1 MKQDSTKTSGKVP
14 RGIRNNNPLNIRIGN
29 TWLGKI
35 PNPTDSEFE
44 QFVSPVYGLRAAFVI
59 LRRYIRR
66 YGRNT
71 PRRIISAWAPSSE
84 NHTEQYIKTVCQR
97 TGLAPDSV
105 IDYADIPVMVALVS
119 AMAYVEVGV
128 WLDDKLIMQAYDM
141 A

>member
-1 MKQDSTKTSGKVP
+1 MATP

-29 TWLGKI
+29 TWLGEV

-44 QFVSPVYGLRAAFVI
+44 QFVSVRYGLRAAFYI

-71 PRRIISAWAPSSE
+71 PAKIIRAWAPAVE
-84 NHTEQYIKTVCQR
+84 NNTQRYIEVVCKR
-97 TGLAPDSV
+97 SLIAPDEV
-105 IDYADIPVMVALVS
+105 IDYADKITMVRLVKAMALV
-119 AMAYVEVGV
+119 ECGV
-128 WLDDKLIMQAYDM
+128 QLDDDVVSSSYDI

>member
-1 MKQDSTKTSGKVP
+1 MATP

-29 TWLGKI
+29 TWLGEV

-44 QFVSPVYGLRAAFVI
+44 QFVSVRYGLRAAFYI

-71 PRRIISAWAPSSE
+71 PAKIIRAWAPANE
-84 NHTEQYIKTVCQR
+84 NNTQRYIEVVCKR
-97 TGLAPDSV
+97 SLIAPDEV
-105 IDYADIPVMVALVS
+105 IDYADKNTMVRLVK
-119 AMAYVEVGV
+119 AMAFVECGV
-128 WLDDKLIMQAYDM
+128 QLDDDVIGSSYDF

>member
-1 MKQDSTKTSGKVP
+1 MATP

-29 TWLGKI
+29 TWLGEV

-44 QFVSPVYGLRAAFVI
+44 QFVSVRYGLRAAFYI

-71 PRRIISAWAPSSE
+71 PAKIIRAWAPAVE
-84 NHTEQYIKTVCQR
+84 NNTQRYIEVVCKR
-97 TGLAPDSV
+97 SLIAPDEV
-105 IDYADIPVMVALVS
+105 VDYADKKTMVRLVK
-119 AMAYVEVGV
+119 AMAFVECGV
-128 WLDDKLIMQAYDM
+128 QLDDDVIGSSYDI

>member
-1 MKQDSTKTSGKVP
+1 MATP

-29 TWLGKI
+29 TWLGEV

-44 QFVSPVYGLRAAFVI
+44 QFVSVRYGLRAAFYI

-71 PRRIISAWAPSSE
+71 PAKIIRAWAPAVE
-84 NHTEQYIKTVCQR
+84 NNTQHYIEVVCKR
-97 TGLAPDSV
+97 SLIAPDEV
-105 IDYADIPVMVALVS
+105 IDYADKNTMVRLVK
-119 AMAYVEVGV
+119 AMAFVECGV
-128 WLDDKLIMQAYDM
+128 QLDDDVSGCSYDI

>member
-1 MKQDSTKTSGKVP
+1 MATP

-29 TWLGKI
+29 TWLGEV

-44 QFVSPVYGLRAAFVI
+44 QFVSVRYGLRAAFYI

-71 PRRIISAWAPSSE
+71 PAKIIRAWAPANE
-84 NHTEQYIKTVCQR
+84 NNTQRYIEVVCKR
-97 TGLAPDSV
+97 SLIAPDEV
-105 IDYADIPVMVALVS
+105 IDYADKKTMVRLVK
-119 AMAYVEVGV
+119 AMAFVECGV
-128 WLDDKLIMQAYDM
+128 QLDDDVIGSSYDI

>member
-1 MKQDSTKTSGKVP
+1 MAIP

-29 TWLGKI
+29 TWLGEV

-44 QFVSPVYGLRAAFVI
+44 QFVSVRYGLRAAFVI

-71 PRRIISAWAPSSE
+71 PAKIIRAWAPAVE
-84 NHTEQYIKTVCQR
+84 NNTQRYIEVVCKR
-97 TGLAPDSV
+97 SLIAPDEI
-105 IDYADIPVMVALVS
+105 IDYADKNTMVRLVK
-119 AMAYVEVGV
+119 AMAFVECGV
-128 WLDDKLIMQAYDM
+128 QLDDDVVSSSYDI

>member
-1 MKQDSTKTSGKVP
+1 MATP

-29 TWLGKI
+29 TWLGEV

-44 QFVSPVYGLRAAFVI
+44 QFVSIRYGLRAAFVI

-71 PRRIISAWAPSSE
+71 PAKIIRAWAPAIE
-84 NHTEQYIKTVCQR
+84 NNTQRYIEVVCKR
-97 TGLAPDSV
+97 SLIAPDEV
-105 IDYADIPVMVALVS
+105 INYADKKTMVRLVK
-119 AMAYVEVGV
+119 AMAFVECGV
-128 WLDDKLIMQAYDM
+128 QLDDDVVSSSYDI

>member
-1 MKQDSTKTSGKVP
+1 MATP

-29 TWLGKI
+29 KWLGEV

-44 QFVSPVYGLRAAFVI
+44 QFVSVRYGLRAAFYI

-71 PRRIISAWAPSSE
+71 PAKIIRAWAPAVE
-84 NHTEQYIKTVCQR
+84 NNTQRYIEVVCKR
-97 TGLAPDSV
+97 SLIAPDEV
-105 IDYADIPVMVALVS
+105 IDYADKNTMVRLVK
-119 AMAYVEVGV
+119 AMAFVECGV
-128 WLDDKLIMQAYDM
+128 QLDDDVIGCSYDI

>member
-1 MKQDSTKTSGKVP
+1 MAIP

-29 TWLGKI
+29 TWLGEV

-44 QFVSPVYGLRAAFVI
+44 QFVSVRYGLRAAFVI

-71 PRRIISAWAPSSE
+71 PAKIIRAWAPAVE
-84 NHTEQYIKTVCQR
+84 NNTQRYIEVVCKR
-97 TGLAPDSV
+97 SLIAPDEV
-105 IDYADIPVMVALVS
+105 IDYADKKTMVRLVK
-119 AMAYVEVGV
+119 AMAFVECGV
-128 WLDDKLIMQAYDM
+128 QLDDDVVSSSYDI